1 MVLNDAEVAARAA
14 AGLLTDYDASLIR
27 NCGYTLRAGAA
38 FDPGTGKELVLKQMN
53 PQLDR
58 LVWELGPG
66 ETLIVMT
73 RERVTMPDS
82 LCALYAPLHRLA
94 QRGVMLL
101 NPAVV
106 EPGYEG
112 PLSCFLVNFST
123 QRVQIAPNDP
133 VSKIVFHVLSAAPAS
148 LKPMKFE
155 TDKYQVELSRFASRY
170 PRSFLDMGSIEERAV
185 QRARESVKHWV
196 IGGGVLVGFLVLFS
210 TLEPLTS
217 KFILERTG
225 VVTATQRTEDAMM
238 LKALQD
244 AKEHLEAAKAAES
257 AARKS
262 EALEKE
268 LAALRAEIVKL
279 RQSRGAR

>member
-1 MVLNDAEVAARAA
+1 
-14 AGLLTDYDASLIR
+14 
-27 NCGYTLRAGAA
+27 LRAGAA
-38 FDPGTGKELVLKQMN
+38 FDPGTGKEVILKQMD
-53 PQLDR
+53 PHRDQ

-73 RERVTMPDS
+73 RERVTIPDN

-94 QRGVMLL
+94 QRGIMLL

-106 EPGYEG
+106 EPAYDG

-123 QRVQIAPNDP
+123 QRVQIAPDDP
-133 VSKIVFHVLSAAPAS
+133 ISKIVFHALSAAPVS
-148 LKPMKFE
+148 LKPMKFA

-170 PRSFLDMGSIEERAV
+170 PRSFLDVGSIEERAV
-185 QRARESVKHWV
+185 QKARESVKHWV
-196 IGGGVLVGFLVLFS
+196 IGGGILVGLLVLFS

-225 VVTATQRTEDAMM
+225 IVTSTQRTEDAMM

-244 AKEHLEAAKAAES
+244 AKEHLEAAQAAQAAAKRSES
-257 AARKS
+257 
-262 EALEKE
+262 LEKE
-268 LAALRAEIVKL
+268 VAALREELVKL
-279 RQSRGAR
+279 RQSRGSSR